1 MALEKK
7 NWVHKIEFILDFQ
20 KYINSDQIYV
30 YTHTNIWLNIS

>member
-1 MALEKK
+1 MALENK
-7 NWVHKIEFILDFQ
+7 NWVYKIAFILGL